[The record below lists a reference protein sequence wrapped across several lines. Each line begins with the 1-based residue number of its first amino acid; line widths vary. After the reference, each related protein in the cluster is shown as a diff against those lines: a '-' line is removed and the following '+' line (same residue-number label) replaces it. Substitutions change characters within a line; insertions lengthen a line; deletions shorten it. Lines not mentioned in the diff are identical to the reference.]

1 MLVVVIL
8 VWTKD
13 CFPPVEGSNRMP
25 REAEVG
31 VSRGGCDLGRS
42 MFVAVQMGDTG
53 GLFCIKHGK
62 DIKVG

>member
-13 CFPPVEGSNRMP
+13 CFPTVEGSNRMP

-31 VSRGGCDLGRS
+31 VSRGGGVIWGGVCLWRYKWETLEVFFVLNMGR
-42 MFVAVQMGDTG
+42 T
-53 GLFCIKHGK
+53 
-62 DIKVG
+62 